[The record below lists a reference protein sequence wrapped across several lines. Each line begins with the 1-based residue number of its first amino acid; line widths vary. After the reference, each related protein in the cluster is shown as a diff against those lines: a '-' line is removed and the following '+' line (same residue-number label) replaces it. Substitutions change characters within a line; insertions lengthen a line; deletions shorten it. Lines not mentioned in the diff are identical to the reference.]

1 MAWFGVW
8 AHGGDLSKS
17 YPRQTFPPLNS
28 NRLLWLKIEE
38 HESNMG
44 PRVSLHRGP
53 LLIGQC
59 ISFQLIL
66 CVCIYDKNHPCCF
79 VISLFKNLMC
89 CEYFSML
96 IDGDWGYHF
105 MDCIFISH
113 KCRYTTHLKP
123 LSILLVNIYGVSN
136 LVPTIN
142 TVKNILMCM
151 FV

>member
-1 MAWFGVW
+1 
-8 AHGGDLSKS
+8 
-17 YPRQTFPPLNS
+17 
-28 NRLLWLKIEE
+28 
-38 HESNMG
+38 
-44 PRVSLHRGP
+44 
-53 LLIGQC
+53 
-59 ISFQLIL
+59 
-66 CVCIYDKNHPCCF
+66 
-79 VISLFKNLMC
+79 
-89 CEYFSML
+89 ML

-113 KCRYTTHLKP
+113 KCGYTTHLKP